1 MSELGIA
8 RQNIASANVQSQVGA
23 EGLQTVRG
31 ERKGDAATAVVK
43 NADLTDIQEEIGN
56 AVGKFA
62 DKRTLGQ
69 AKLRQGVGV
78 NIEALKRIADYYD
91 KLPDMPRE
99 AELRGLVGKL
109 QSFQDM
115 LAGEGG
121 GGSGSVSA
129 DDILDALR
137 SFDGDVT
144 HQFEALQVA
153 QRYFEENGAGP
164 ALRTALDQAER
175 AFDDPDLA
183 RDVRAGYTI
192 AAEAA
197 AAAPTLETTPGALRD
212 AYREMLRSEQNI
224 GELFDKISDFNI
236 RFSFSQ
242 AVDLFLT
249 AAGNDLADTN
259 SQTDPILL
267 SALNRELGA
276 LKEMRTVFEEG
287 NRLINMTQRI
297 DPSFG
302 TGPDAAGPI
311 ELTSALL
318 KFSAKQSPS
327 LSDARNLVKQ
337 FEPAEEK
344 TMVVFA
350 NGLQDLHRLM
360 SDRSVTSSSA
370 RVQQVSMIENLRIEL
385 SVAEEAAFTVSNS

>member
-1 MSELGIA
+1 
-8 RQNIASANVQSQVGA
+8 
-23 EGLQTVRG
+23 
-31 ERKGDAATAVVK
+31 
-43 NADLTDIQEEIGN
+43 
-56 AVGKFA
+56 
-62 DKRTLGQ
+62 
-69 AKLRQGVGV
+69 
-78 NIEALKRIADYYD
+78 
-91 KLPDMPRE
+91 
-99 AELRGLVGKL
+99 
-109 QSFQDM
+109 M

-129 DDILDALR
+129 DDILEALR
-137 SFDGDVT
+137 DFDGDVT

-175 AFDDPDLA
+175 AFDEPDLA

-192 AAEAA
+192 AAQAA
-197 AAAPTLETTPGALRD
+197 VAAPTLETSPGALRD
-212 AYREMLRSEQNI
+212 AYREMLRSGQNI
-224 GELFDKISDFNI
+224 GQLFDKISDFNI

-242 AVDLFLT
+242 AVDLFMT

-267 SALNRELGA
+267 GALNRELGA

-318 KFSAKQSPS
+318 NFSAKQSPS

-337 FEPAEEK
+337 FEPAEEA
-344 TMVVFA
+344 TLVVFA

-360 SDRSVTSSSA
+360 SDRSVTSASA

-385 SVAEEAAFTVSNS
+385 SAAEEAAFTASNS